1 MVTKEVGG
9 VYVIDPSERDIKRVK
24 VSKQRQVSIPK
35 EYYELLD
42 FANEAS
48 IEYTGT
54 SLIIRPIKNDEVDFS
69 EYILRDLIEEGYSG
83 EDLIAKFTEMKSK
96 LPSALDRLIED
107 SNTHIVDGDLDDYL
121 DSLEDEE

>member
-1 MVTKEVGG
+1 M
-9 VYVIDPSERDIKRVK
+9 IDPSERDIKRVK

-96 LPSALDRLIED
+96 LPGALDRLIED
-107 SNTHIVDGDLDDYL
+107 SKSHIIDGDLDDYL
-121 DSLEDEE
+121 DSMEDDE